1 MSDSVAP
8 ADFSSPEMGVLYMK
22 KKYIKLFAFR
32 ASAHPVSVCSGADC
46 AIMSTMGF
54 LNTYLVWLEWPEKCF
69 RANDGD
75 LKLFRSLV
83 PRGSR
88 VARVKSERA
97 FLKALP
103 FATHAVVWH
112 FKKEWFARAPKL
124 KVLATPAAGREL
136 VAWRDAPAGVE
147 VHFGAFHGPIISE
160 TVLGFLLAWTR
171 GFFWKGPMWPRA
183 ALAEHCGDLEG
194 TTAVIAGFGRIGR
207 AIAARLEPFGVE
219 CHGITRHG
227 IFTLKNFHDGRL
239 TTDIRQR
246 PSATLRLCASALK
259 IPTSL
264 LRRAD
269 WFILAL
275 PSDTGTDDFLDARL
289 IRRLPKKCVVVNVG
303 RGNAVDEEA
312 LLAAIGEGRLAGAYL
327 DVFKH
332 EPTALNPGVG
342 PRGKGLAAAR
352 NVPWNLVRMPHACA
366 FSTRYM
372 KECFKELKS
381 EGLLD

>member
-1 MSDSVAP
+1 M
-8 ADFSSPEMGVLYMK
+8 
-22 KKYIKLFAFR
+22 
-32 ASAHPVSVCSGADC
+32 
-46 AIMSTMGF
+46 
-54 LNTYLVWLEWPEKCF
+54 NTYLIWLEWPEKFF

-83 PRGSR
+83 PKGSR
-88 VARVKSERA
+88 VVRVKSEQA

-103 FATHAVVWH
+103 SATHAVVWH
-112 FKKEWFARAPKL
+112 FKKEWFARAAKL

-136 VAWRDAPAGVE
+136 VAWRDAPKGVK
-147 VHFGAFHGPIISE
+147 VHFGSFHGPIISE

-171 GFFWKGPMWPRA
+171 GFFWKGPMWPRKE
-183 ALAEHCGDLEG
+183 LAEHCGDLEG

-207 AIAARLEPFGVE
+207 AIAARLESFGVE
-219 CHGITRHG
+219 CIGITRHG
-227 IFTLKNFHDGRL
+227 IFTLADFRRGRS
-239 TTDIRQR
+239 T
-246 PSATLRLCASALK
+246 AEK
-259 IPTSL
+259 IPSPL

-275 PSDTGTDDFLDARL
+275 PSDTGTDDFLNARL
-289 IRRLPKKCVVVNVG
+289 IRRLPKKCVVVNIG
-303 RGNAVDEEA
+303 RGNAVDETA
-312 LLAAIGEGRLAGAYL
+312 LLAAIKEGRLAGAYL

-332 EPTALNPGVG
+332 EPTALNPKIG

-352 NVPWNLVRMPHACA
+352 SVPWNLVRMPHACA
-366 FSTRYM
+366 FSSRYM

>member
-1 MSDSVAP
+1 
-8 ADFSSPEMGVLYMK
+8 
-22 KKYIKLFAFR
+22 
-32 ASAHPVSVCSGADC
+32 
-46 AIMSTMGF
+46 
-54 LNTYLVWLEWPEKCF
+54 
-69 RANDGD
+69 
-75 LKLFRSLV
+75 
-83 PRGSR
+83 
-88 VARVKSERA
+88 
-97 FLKALP
+97 
-103 FATHAVVWH
+103 
-112 FKKEWFARAPKL
+112 
-124 KVLATPAAGREL
+124 
-136 VAWRDAPAGVE
+136 
-147 VHFGAFHGPIISE
+147 
-160 TVLGFLLAWTR
+160 
-171 GFFWKGPMWPRA
+171 MWPRA

-219 CHGITRHG
+219 CVGITRHG
-227 IFTLKNFHDGRL
+227 IFTPKNFHEGRS
-239 TTDIRQR
+239 TTDIRQK

-259 IPTSL
+259 IPTPL

-275 PSDTGTDDFLDARL
+275 PSDTNTDDFLDARL

-372 KECFKELKS
+372 REGFRELAR
-381 EGLLD
+381 EGLLDA

>member
-1 MSDSVAP
+1 M
-8 ADFSSPEMGVLYMK
+8 
-22 KKYIKLFAFR
+22 
-32 ASAHPVSVCSGADC
+32 
-46 AIMSTMGF
+46 
-54 LNTYLVWLEWPEKCF
+54 
-69 RANDGD
+69 
-75 LKLFRSLV
+75 
-83 PRGSR
+83 
-88 VARVKSERA
+88 RVKSERA

-103 FATHAVVWH
+103 SATHAVVWH

-136 VAWRDAPAGVE
+136 VAWRDAPKGVK
-147 VHFGAFHGPIISE
+147 VHFGSFHGPIISE
-160 TVLGFLLAWTR
+160 TVLGFLLAWAR

-183 ALAEHCGDLEG
+183 ELAEHCGDLEG

-219 CHGITRHG
+219 CFGITRHG
-227 IFTLKNFHDGRL
+227 IFTLADFRKGGS
-239 TTDIRQR
+239 TTE
-246 PSATLRLCASALK
+246 LK
-259 IPTSL
+259 LPNSL

-275 PSDTGTDDFLDARL
+275 PSDTNTDDFLDARL

-312 LLAAIGEGRLAGAYL
+312 LLAAIKEGRLAGAYL

-332 EPTALNPGVG
+332 EPTALNPRIG
-342 PRGKGLAAAR
+342 PRGKGLAAAKS
-352 NVPWNLVRMPHACA
+352 VPWNLVRMPHACA
-366 FSTRYM
+366 FSSRYM
-372 KECFKELKS
+372 KECFKELKT

>member
-1 MSDSVAP
+1 M
-8 ADFSSPEMGVLYMK
+8 
-22 KKYIKLFAFR
+22 
-32 ASAHPVSVCSGADC
+32 
-46 AIMSTMGF
+46 
-54 LNTYLVWLEWPEKCF
+54 NTYLIWLEWPERCF

-83 PRGSR
+83 PKGSR
-88 VARVKSERA
+88 VVRVKSESE

-103 FATHAVVWH
+103 SATHAVVWH
-112 FKKEWFARAPKL
+112 FKKEWFARATKL

-136 VAWRDAPAGVE
+136 VAWRDAPECVK
-147 VHFGAFHGPIISE
+147 VHFGSFHGPIISE

-171 GFFWKGPMWPRA
+171 GFFWKGPMWPREK
-183 ALAEHCGDLEG
+183 LSEHCGDLEG

-219 CHGITRHG
+219 CFGITRHG
-227 IFTLKNFHDGRL
+227 IFTLKNFHAGHS
-239 TTDIRQR
+239 TTDIRQG
-246 PSATLRLCASALK
+246 ASALK
-259 IPTSL
+259 IPIPL

-275 PSDTGTDDFLDARL
+275 PSDTGTDDFFDARL

-303 RGNAVDEEA
+303 RGNAVDEDA
-312 LLAAIGEGRLAGAYL
+312 LLAAIKEGRLAGAYL

-332 EPTALNPGVG
+332 EPTALNPKIG
-342 PRGKGLAAAR
+342 PRGKGLAAAK
-352 NVPWNLVRMPHACA
+352 NVPWNLIRMPHACA
-366 FSTRYM
+366 FSSRYM

-381 EGLLD
+381 ECLLD

>member
-1 MSDSVAP
+1 M
-8 ADFSSPEMGVLYMK
+8 
-22 KKYIKLFAFR
+22 
-32 ASAHPVSVCSGADC
+32 
-46 AIMSTMGF
+46 
-54 LNTYLVWLEWPEKCF
+54 NTYLIWLEWPEKCF

-83 PRGSR
+83 PKGSR
-88 VARVKSERA
+88 VVRVKSERA

-103 FATHAVVWH
+103 SATHAVVWH
-112 FKKEWFARAPKL
+112 FKKEWFARAAKL

-136 VAWRDAPAGVE
+136 VAWRDAPKGVK
-147 VHFGAFHGPIISE
+147 VHFGSFHGPIISE

-171 GFFWKGPMWPRA
+171 GFFWKGPMWPRKE
-183 ALAEHCGDLEG
+183 LAEHCGDLEG

-207 AIAARLEPFGVE
+207 AIAARLESFGVE
-219 CHGITRHG
+219 CVGITRHG
-227 IFTLKNFHDGRL
+227 IFTLADFRRGRS
-239 TTDIRQR
+239 T
-246 PSATLRLCASALK
+246 AEK
-259 IPTSL
+259 IPSPL

-275 PSDTGTDDFLDARL
+275 PSDTGTDDFLNARL
-289 IRRLPKKCVVVNVG
+289 IRRLPKKCVVVNIG
-303 RGNAVDEEA
+303 RGNAVDETA
-312 LLAAIGEGRLAGAYL
+312 LLAAIKEGRLAGAYL

-332 EPTALNPGVG
+332 EPTALNPKIG

-352 NVPWNLVRMPHACA
+352 SVPWNLVRMPHACA
-366 FSTRYM
+366 FSSRYM

>member
-1 MSDSVAP
+1 M
-8 ADFSSPEMGVLYMK
+8 
-22 KKYIKLFAFR
+22 
-32 ASAHPVSVCSGADC
+32 
-46 AIMSTMGF
+46 
-54 LNTYLVWLEWPEKCF
+54 NTYLIWLEWPEKCF

-83 PRGSR
+83 PKGSR
-88 VARVKSERA
+88 VVRVKSEQA

-103 FATHAVVWH
+103 SATHAVVWH

-136 VAWRDAPAGVE
+136 VAWRDAPKGVK
-147 VHFGAFHGPIISE
+147 VHFGSFHGPIISE
-160 TVLGFLLAWTR
+160 TVLGFLLAWAR
-171 GFFWKGPMWPRA
+171 GFFWKGPTWPRK

-207 AIAARLEPFGVE
+207 AIAARLESFGVE
-219 CHGITRHG
+219 CVGITRHG
-227 IFTLKNFHDGRL
+227 IFTLADFRKGRS
-239 TTDIRQR
+239 T
-246 PSATLRLCASALK
+246 AEK
-259 IPTSL
+259 IPSPL

-275 PSDTGTDDFLDARL
+275 PSDTGTDDFLNARL
-289 IRRLPKKCVVVNVG
+289 IRRLPKKCVVVNIG
-303 RGNAVDEEA
+303 RGNAVDETA
-312 LLAAIGEGRLAGAYL
+312 LLAAIKEGRLAGAYL

-332 EPTALNPGVG
+332 EPTALNPKIG

-352 NVPWNLVRMPHACA
+352 SVPWNLVRMPHACA
-366 FSTRYM
+366 FSSRYM

-381 EGLLD
+381 EGLID